1 MSKPDDKHEE
11 AILALTPAY
20 EKLGELG
27 KCDGA
32 GGSEHHRVAR
42 EWDEKGRP
50 NDIEAFILAHAN
62 GTHILMGHTCEGHPC
77 GEWPKHREIDCPLC
91 EGPLCDLDGDGPNPP
106 KETVFTLT
114 YTHKHGSDVG
124 VYKTYKGAADA
135 AYGLASER
143 VEEWDDE
150 EQKAEFAAF
159 GDEEVALYYFHDVEM
174 ECSYGEILEITRT
187 ELQS

>member
-1 MSKPDDKHEE
+1 MSKSNIEGWQIVHRETDDPPQGMTTYELYSLEDCLDWLGGCYNRSLWRLLPCDEGAVEE
-11 AILALTPAY
+11 PTLCGRL
-20 EKLGELG
+20 
-27 KCDGA
+27 
-32 GGSEHHRVAR
+32 RV
-42 EWDEKGRP
+42 
-50 NDIEAFILAHAN
+50 
-62 GTHILMGHTCEGHPC
+62 
-77 GEWPKHREIDCPLC
+77 HREIDCPLC

-106 KETVFTLT
+106 KEIVFTLT

-124 VYKTYKGAADA
+124 VYRTYKGAADA

-159 GDEEVALYYFHDVEM
+159 GDEEVALDYFHDVEM
-174 ECSYGEILEITRT
+174 ECSYSEILEITKT